1 VNKANIRNLSLV
13 GVAGLIVGF
22 ILFTAGAVGGTTT
35 TDGTTTTLTSVG
47 NPTLV
52 TIGTIILG
60 LTGIASLVAW
70 IFGLIRTAQLQ
81 RWGWFVA
88 VLLLGSLGA
97 LIYGLAGPETSSAQT
112 SMPLTPPMSGLR

>member
-1 VNKANIRNLSLV
+1 MNKANIRNLSLV
-13 GVAGLIVGF
+13 GLVGAIVGF
-22 ILFTAGAVGGTTT
+22 ILFTAGAVGGTTA

-97 LIYGLAGPETSSAQT
+97 LIYGLAGPEISPAQAT
-112 SMPLTPPMSGLR
+112 MPLTPPTGYR